1 MPFGC
6 VSFGGSALVV
16 VLRICLCPAGGK
28 EGSVPL
34 RSWLFDDQNR
44 REEPDVRVCAGACWE
59 PVRGVQEGRGGD
71 GGGGGGAGGGGRGRG
86 RGGAAAAA
94 AGAPGCADGAGGAAG
109 GGDRAGRGRPDAGGT
124 RSWPE
129 PGHGAGEGEGAPDRL
144 PQRPAGRTECA
155 PAG

>member
-1 MPFGC
+1 MPNGC

-59 PVRGVQEGRGGD
+59 PVRGVQAGRGGD
-71 GGGGGGAGGGGRGRG
+71 GGVGGGAGGGR
-86 RGGAAAAA
+86 
-94 AGAPGCADGAGGAAG
+94 AGAGRAGAGGG
-109 GGDRAGRGRPDAGGT
+109 RPSGCSCRPPWMRGRRG
-124 RSWPE
+124 RSGWR
-129 PGHGAGEGEGAPDRL
+129 G
-144 PQRPAGRTECA
+144 
-155 PAG
+155 